1 MPGCVCICF
10 SNRAFL
16 ELIVYV
22 VLFCGRTQ
30 CNRRL
35 CKPEDVLYSP
45 LCRDSFVVRIVCDAI
60 EADRFF
66 FLFFFSP
73 SWDLFSNSVNSC
85 WGLDPLILGLSRWML
100 QQKGECDNTGPHKVA
115 EVLTPLERQTK
126 NKN

>member
-1 MPGCVCICF
+1 MCICF

-66 FLFFFSP
+66 FLFFFTVVGP
-73 SWDLFSNSVNSC
+73 FFEFGELV
-85 WGLDPLILGLSRWML
+85 LGPRPPNFGVVTVDAPA
-100 QQKGECDNTGPHKVA
+100 KGGM
-115 EVLTPLERQTK
+115 
-126 NKN
+126 